1 MQVGED
7 GVLTVRGSISG
18 KGTYRNMLREP
29 MPEQSVNGLANR
41 QPEGWRVDA
50 WEHPMWANVPR
61 PISFAEKV
69 GQLRPQLVE
78 AVGLRTSFKW
88 L

>member
-1 MQVGED
+1 MVWQ
-7 GVLTVRGSISG
+7 T
-18 KGTYRNMLREP
+18 
-29 MPEQSVNGLANR
+29 ANR
-41 QPEGWRVDA
+41 RAGALTP
-50 WEHPMWANVPR
+50 WEHPMRVNVPEVDLIR
-61 PISFAEKV
+61 AFAEKG

>member
-1 MQVGED
+1 MQVGKD

-18 KGTYRNMLREP
+18 KGREP

-50 WEHPMWANVPR
+50 WEHPMWMNVPR
-61 PISFAEKV
+61 PI
-69 GQLRPQLVE
+69 
-78 AVGLRTSFKW
+78 
-88 L
+88 